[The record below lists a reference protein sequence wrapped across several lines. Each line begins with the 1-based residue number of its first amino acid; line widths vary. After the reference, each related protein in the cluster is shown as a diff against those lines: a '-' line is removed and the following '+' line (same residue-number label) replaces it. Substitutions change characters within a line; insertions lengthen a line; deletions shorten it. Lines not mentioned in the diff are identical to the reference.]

1 MGSFAQDIVVES
13 MGAGRYVAD
22 LGESWNFWPLPQG
35 GIVTALALR
44 AAEAEIDD
52 ASHVLRS
59 STTTFAGQVTSGPME
74 IEVGILRQGRSATQV
89 TASIRNPGSSAGAFI
104 TAVFGTARRGPSF
117 LDLAMPD
124 VPGPD
129 ESRSSRDPLPLGIA
143 SDPPPPFWMQ
153 VEGRVAL
160 GHHWWEDYEPIRS
173 DRATWL
179 RFDERPDDGS
189 GRLDPLG
196 LIALADRMPGSVQE
210 KLGTETDR
218 WFAPS
223 ADLTF
228 HNFEP
233 LETEWVLCHDRA
245 RWAHDGW
252 ASAETTLW
260 SEDGR
265 LVAYA
270 TQMMLFHYLS
280 KGG

>member
-1 MGSFAQDIVVES
+1 M
-13 MGAGRYVAD
+13 
-22 LGESWNFWPLPQG
+22 
-35 GIVTALALR
+35 
-44 AAEAEIDD
+44 
-52 ASHVLRS
+52 
-59 STTTFAGQVTSGPME
+59 
-74 IEVGILRQGRSATQV
+74 
-89 TASIRNPGSSAGAFI
+89 
-104 TAVFGTARRGPSF
+104 
-117 LDLAMPD
+117 
-124 VPGPD
+124 
-129 ESRSSRDPLPLGIA
+129 
-143 SDPPPPFWMQ
+143 
-153 VEGRVAL
+153 AL
-160 GHHWWEDYEPIRS
+160 GHHWWEEYEPTRS

-179 RFDERPDDGS
+179 RFDDRPADAA

-196 LIALADRMPGSVQE
+196 LVALADRMPGSVQE
-210 KLGTETDR
+210 KLGTEIER

-280 KGG
+280 TEA